1 MPVSEYGQ
9 IVDSEG
15 GLDKIEQL
23 QNHQQNEIHE
33 KAMKI
38 IQKAARTAFVQM

>member
-1 MPVSEYGQ
+1 LPVSEYGQ